1 MGGSASFHAD
11 EARGQLFE
19 EREKLRTSNRAIEQ
33 NGSIGRDAVDLKN
46 VLGQIE
52 ANCRNLHRVAPFL
65 ADDDTCIMAHR
76 DAGWSRSHP
85 PHPFTAALQTRR
97 RPVLKVGT

>member
-1 MGGSASFHAD
+1 MGRSASFHAD
-11 EARGQLFE
+11 EARGQILKE
-19 EREKLRTSNRAIEQ
+19 PEKLRTSNAAIER
-33 NGSIGRDAVDLKN
+33 NGSIVCHAMDLKN

-52 ANCRNLHRVAPFL
+52 SNCRNLHRVAPFL

-85 PHPFTAALQTRR
+85 PHPFIGA
-97 RPVLKVGT
+97 